1 MKTRVRA
8 LPRKGTRGVRPHF
21 RSLGADTKRAIF
33 LPRNPSTASI
43 PVYEYDFLSDRKG
56 VRKDRVGELSLSS
69 KQVDDLAR
77 RIAAVKRKS
86 GPAWKAYVKEK
97 NRCLGASRTTRRRGQ

>member
-33 LPRNPSTASI
+33 LPPQSI
-43 PVYEYDFLSDRKG
+43 
-56 VRKDRVGELSLSS
+56 DRVHPRLRVRLPE
-69 KQVDDLAR
+69 
-77 RIAAVKRKS
+77 
-86 GPAWKAYVKEK
+86 
-97 NRCLGASRTTRRRGQ
+97 